1 MGRNMKFKIA
11 FLIMSAAFCT
21 SAMAN
26 VSKWST
32 GEEKGVRVYSVDSK
46 NKYTLR
52 FSCDVGFNNSSSDS
66 VGTRMIE
73 LSQGFPGGKSYE
85 DSDGIMLK
93 LGEDEYPMGPIGSSV
108 GDGWW
113 YGFWSDVPD
122 SQSKV
127 VDAYVDGKKIA
138 SFTMRKALELYQSA
152 PEDGCLKR
160 AK

>member
-1 MGRNMKFKIA
+1 MKMKNKLVFFIIP
-11 FLIMSAAFCT
+11 LLFCS

-32 GEEKGVRVYSVDSK
+32 AEEKGVRVYSVDSK

-52 FSCDVGFNNSSSDS
+52 FSCDVGASNTSSDS
-66 VGTRMIE
+66 VGTRMLE
-73 LSQGFPGGKSYE
+73 LSQDFPGGKSY
-85 DSDGIMLK
+85 SDTNGILLK
-93 LGEDEYPMGPIGSSV
+93 VGEDEYPMGQIGSTV
-108 GDGWW
+108 GDSWW

-122 SQSKV
+122 SQSKA

-138 SFTMRKALELYQSA
+138 SFTMRKAAELYNSA